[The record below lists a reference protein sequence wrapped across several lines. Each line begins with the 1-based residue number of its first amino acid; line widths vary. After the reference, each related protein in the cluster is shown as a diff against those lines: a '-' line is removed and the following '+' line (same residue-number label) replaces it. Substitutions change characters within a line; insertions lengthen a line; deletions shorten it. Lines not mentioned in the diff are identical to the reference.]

1 MGLLRLELDI
11 DADVYPELYA
21 TLTSLVS
28 DASRGE
34 RLRQLAAAGLV
45 WEKLRIRGHA
55 ALHGV
60 APEPAWAAVP
70 AAAPLPAPATRA
82 PRGTA
87 SGRAPAAARSPAPA
101 PVAPEPP
108 LSAPPG
114 FVDLALDAAPVLAPV
129 PAPPPVLPPVLPSA
143 RASAPASAPTSA
155 VVPAPPPAPAVPVI
169 PVAEP
174 WPPVLMDVVE
184 PESYG
189 TAVPVAREQ
198 PRARARADSLV
209 PSGSGRSSPT
219 PPTPASMVEA
229 HAPRVM
235 PEAVAALQSSMPA
248 LPVDEPRDGPVPA
261 PEPVVEHRSSTRS
274 RLLRMKE
281 KGLFKNG

>member
-60 APEPAWAAVP
+60 APEPAWSAAP
-70 AAAPLPAPATRA
+70 AAAPLPAPAARA
-82 PRGTA
+82 PRSTA
-87 SGRAPAAARSPAPA
+87 SGRAPAAARGPAPA
-101 PVAPEPP
+101 PVAAETPR
-108 LSAPPG
+108 SAPPG

-129 PAPPPVLPPVLPSA
+129 PAPPPALA
-143 RASAPASAPTSA
+143 SA

-189 TAVPVAREQ
+189 TAVPVSRESS
-198 PRARARADSLV
+198 RARARVDSPV
-209 PSGSGRSSPT
+209 PAGSGRAPPPAASTVESRTPRAVPPAAAALP
-219 PPTPASMVEA
+219 PPTLP
-229 HAPRVM
+229 
-235 PEAVAALQSSMPA
+235 
-248 LPVDEPRDGPVPA
+248 LPVDDLRDGPVPA
-261 PEPVVEHRSSTRS
+261 PEPVIEHRSSTRS